1 MVAVGAMGVVLGAA
15 PPLQPVGGL
24 ALVGDEAIEARA
36 QVGAEARP
44 SRVEEIEEALLEGER
59 EEALREVLG
68 VLFGRAP
75 FQAQVLVDGLPVGR
89 DQRFERAPA
98 RIGVT
103 APRRPDDGP
112 PREREGQQTP

>member
-1 MVAVGAMGVVLGAA
+1 VLGSAA
-15 PPLQPVGGL
+15 PLEPAGGL
-24 ALVGDEAIEARA
+24 ALVGDEAVEARA
-36 QVGAEARP
+36 QVRAEARA
-44 SRVEEIEEALLEGER
+44 SGIEAVEEALLEGER

-98 RIGVT
+98 GVGVT